1 MNDLAVITAV
11 NEQATRQAQLDSVV
25 ASGKVALYEQTRG
38 IVSIGSIEVYDT
50 VAEARTAAAG
60 RKGEWKVAS

>member
-11 NEQATRQAQLDSVV
+11 NEQATRQAKLDSIA
-25 ASGKVALYEQTRG
+25 ASGKVALYEQTQG
-38 IVSIGSIEVYDT
+38 IVNIGSIEVYDT

-60 RKGEWKVAS
+60 RKGDWKVAS